1 MSVDPLSIGRLR
13 ARLAVQIAEPLAV
26 SATSQQYFFD
36 EDSAAYAEID
46 VKRGDAFA
54 LVVVVGSLP
63 SEDFL
68 VEVWHRFV
76 REVWVVDT
84 RDEEVYLARAGEPVR
99 VLGRAAILRTPELPD
114 VAIAVDALFAPP
126 S

>member
-46 VKRGDAFA
+46 IKRGEAF
-54 LVVVVGSLP
+54 VVVVVIGSLP
-63 SEDFL
+63 SEQFIVD
-68 VEVWHRFV
+68 VWHRFA
-76 REVWVVDT
+76 REVWLIDT
-84 RDEEVYLARAGEPVR
+84 RDETVSVATAGEPPR
-99 VLGRAAILRTPELPD
+99 VLGRGDTLRSAELPG
-114 VAIAVDALFAPP
+114 VAIAIDALFAPP

>member
-46 VKRGDAFA
+46 VKRGEAF
-54 LVVVVGSLP
+54 VVVVVIGSLP
-63 SEDFL
+63 SEQFIVD
-68 VEVWHRFV
+68 VWHRFA
-76 REVWVVDT
+76 REVWLVDT
-84 RDEEVYLARAGEPVR
+84 RDETVSVATAGKPPR
-99 VLGRAAILRTPELPD
+99 VLGRGDMLRSAELPG
-114 VAIAVDALFAPP
+114 VAIAIDALFAPP